1 MQVHQIEFSVSR
13 MASVLKVSR
22 SGFYHWH
29 KFGDRSSQR
38 ALQQQRRDEQIQQI
52 FVDSKQRYGATRI
65 KVELEEKQQTPC
77 IKTISES
84 MRRQGLVPKAARKFK
99 VTTDS
104 NHTLP
109 VAPNLLER
117 DFTAT
122 APNQKWATD
131 ITYLW
136 TSEGWLYLAVIID
149 LFSRAVIGWSMS
161 PNMKAELVCDAL
173 TMAIFRRGRPKGV
186 IMHSDRG
193 SQYCSGD
200 FRDLL
205 NKYELQQSMSRK
217 GNCWDNACAESFFHS
232 LKVEAIHG
240 EPIMD
245 RKTMRQAVFE
255 YIEVDYNK
263 TRRHSANGY
272 LSPEAFELKSIA

>member
-1 MQVHQIEFSVSR
+1 M
-13 MASVLKVSR
+13 
-22 SGFYHWH
+22 
-29 KFGDRSSQR
+29 
-38 ALQQQRRDEQIQQI
+38 QQQRRDEQIQQI
-52 FVDSKQRYGATRI
+52 FADSKQRYGATRI
-65 KVELEEKQQTPC
+65 QAELEDKQQTAC
-77 IKTISES
+77 IKTISGS
-84 MRRQGLVPKAARKFK
+84 MKRQGLAAKAARKFK

-104 NHTLP
+104 NHQLP
-109 VAPNLLER
+109 IAPNLLER
-117 DFTAT
+117 DFTAS
-122 APNQKWATD
+122 APNQKWVTD

-136 TSEGWLYLAVIID
+136 TSEGWIYLAVIID

-161 PNMKAELVCDAL
+161 PNMKADLVCDAL
-173 TMAIFRRGRPKGV
+173 KMAIFRRGRPKGV
-186 IMHSDRG
+186 IVHSDRG

-205 NKYELQQSMSRK
+205 KSMNYSK
-217 GNCWDNACAESFFHS
+217 ACAESFFHS

-272 LSPEAFELKSIA
+272 VSPEAFELKNIA

>member
-1 MQVHQIEFSVSR
+1 M
-13 MASVLKVSR
+13 VLVLRVSR
-22 SGFYHWH
+22 SGFYHWL
-29 KFGDRSSQR
+29 KFGRQPSQR
-38 ALQQQRRDEQIQQI
+38 ALLQQQRDEQIQQI
-52 FVDSKQRYGATRI
+52 FADSKQRYGATRI
-65 KVELEEKQQTPC
+65 QAELEDKQQTAC
-77 IKTISES
+77 IKTISGS
-84 MRRQGLVPKAARKFK
+84 MKRQGLAAKAARKFK

-104 NHTLP
+104 NHQLP
-109 VAPNLLER
+109 IAPNLLER

-122 APNQKWATD
+122 APNQKWVTD

-136 TSEGWLYLAVIID
+136 TSEGWIYLAVIID

-161 PNMKAELVCDAL
+161 PNMKADLVCDAL
-173 TMAIFRRGRPKGV
+173 KMAIFRRGRPKGV
-186 IMHSDRG
+186 IVHSDRG

-205 NKYELQQSMSRK
+205 KKYELQQSMSRK

-272 LSPEAFELKSIA
+272 VSPEAFELKNIA